1 MRELIVLA
9 TLAVLAIAPT
19 AHADG
24 DGWRWEHEH
33 HHHHH
38 GGYRPGWGPGG
49 WGRAYYPPPPVYYRP
64 PPVIVE
70 RYYAPPPPPP
80 RVIYR
85 EVPVYRQPMAYPRHH
100 GRASETVPMV
110 AGGILGGAIGNQA
123 GRGDPVATIGGAVLG
138 TVIGHEVA
146 E

>member
-9 TLAVLAIAPT
+9 TLAVLATAPT

-24 DGWRWEHEH
+24 EGWRWEHEPH

-38 GGYRPGWGPGG
+38 HHHHHG
-49 WGRAYYPPPPVYYRP
+49 WGRAYYPPPPAYYPP
-64 PPVIVE
+64 PPVVVE
-70 RYYAPPPPPP
+70 RYYAPPPP

-100 GRASETVPMV
+100 GRVSETVPMV
-110 AGGILGGAIGNQA
+110 AGGILGGAIGNQM

-138 TVIGHEVA
+138 TVIGHEAA